1 MLIVSEQCSGGL
13 VGFWLVAVV
22 CSIYKGVF
30 CMRHLRLIMA
40 ALAALFALSALM
52 AVTAFALP
60 TILGEVSTFT
70 GKKATGS
77 GEALLVKANGEEVNC
92 KEAKGSEGTL
102 EANHHLGL
110 FHIAFEKCTT
120 ASGLVTCTG
129 LADNS
134 GVILSLGSWH
144 LVYDSLAVSLVN
156 DPVAIL
162 FLVGTVHF
170 ECAGQLVVVPLG
182 GMVLCLILNPTA
194 LTKVFEFH
202 CNKASGAN
210 RPEET
215 KYYNE
220 GGTLVAISA
229 LLSAKNEG
237 TFEESTEVAL
247 GTIEYPLPALIMT

>member
-1 MLIVSEQCSGGL
+1 
-13 VGFWLVAVV
+13 
-22 CSIYKGVF
+22 
-30 CMRHLRLIMA
+30 MA

-60 TILGEVSTFT
+60 TILGESTTFT
-70 GKKATGS
+70 GKKVTGS
-77 GEALLVKANGEEVNC
+77 GEAVLLSLGGGEIAC

-110 FHIAFEKCTT
+110 FHIAFEGCK
-120 ASGLVTCTG
+120 ALGLFNCTG
-129 LADNS
+129 LADNT
-134 GVILSLGSWH
+134 GVLLSLGSWH
-144 LVYDSLAVSLVN
+144 LVYDSLAPSLVN

-162 FLVGTVHF
+162 FLVGETHF
-170 ECAGQLVVVPLG
+170 ECVGKLFVVPLG

-202 CNKASGAN
+202 CNKNTGP

-220 GGTLVAISA
+220 GGTLVGISP
-229 LLSAKNEG
+229 LLTAENEKPA
-237 TFEESTEVAL
+237 TESVEVAL
-247 GTIEYPLPALIMT
+247 GTIEYLLPVYVVPEAIDRHIAKLKLESMGVQMDKLTPEQELYLASWSEGT

>member
-1 MLIVSEQCSGGL
+1 MLIVPGQCSGGL
-13 VGFWLVAVV
+13 VGFWLAAVV

-60 TILGEVSTFT
+60 TILGEVETFT
-70 GKKATGS
+70 GKKAGTATAQLLKLGG
-77 GEALLVKANGEEVNC
+77 GEVSCTVANGSN
-92 KEAKGSEGTL
+92 GTL

-110 FHIAFEKCTT
+110 FHIAFEGCK
-120 ASGLVTCTG
+120 AEGLFNCTG
-129 LADNS
+129 LADNT
-134 GVILSLGSWH
+134 GVLLTLGSWH
-144 LVYDSLAVSLVN
+144 LVYDSLAPSLVN

-162 FLVGTVHF
+162 FLVGEVHF
-170 ECAGQLVVVPLG
+170 ECVGKLFVVPLG

-202 CNKASGAN
+202 CNKNTGP

-220 GGTLVAISA
+220 GGTLVAISP
-229 LLSAKNEG
+229 LLTAENEK
-237 TFEESTEVAL
+237 TATESTEVAL
-247 GTIEYPLPALIMT
+247 GTLEYPAAVLIMT